1 MKKYNALIVILVLVC
16 IAALCVMF
24 LPQYLQDRQLT
35 IEAEEANDLY
45 EDLKVSSGNQ
55 QEEESDDLIDANA
68 EEDDYSSLKAEKAET
83 EALPETPAPVTPAPD
98 SGEWI
103 PFSSAAVGADEGLI
117 SGIADGSGEEQDGKK
132 GNGNTGPRFG
142 KYKYDTTDIDPVA
155 NPEAYNAWLVERLK
169 TPTPT
174 PIPTATPEPT
184 PKIGKTGADLA
195 KCKSVN
201 SDFIA
206 WIKIP
211 GTNVDYP
218 IVQSDNIDYYL
229 EYNFNGKKSSLGTLF
244 TLSKSN
250 WKRPG
255 KNIVVYGHDVEGT
268 GNKMFKALLQY
279 KQESF
284 YKNHKTIYLDSIYHT
299 GVYEVFAAFD
309 ITLGDL
315 DPSTSN
321 FASNAEFLDL
331 VYAAKD
337 LTSYK
342 TTAVINEEDTIVS
355 LVTCDRYFKRRIG
368 RFVVMAV
375 RISD

>member
-1 MKKYNALIVILVLVC
+1 MKKYNVLIVILVLIC
-16 IAALCVMF
+16 IGALCMMF
-24 LPQYLQDRQLT
+24 LPQYLQDRELT
-35 IEAEEANDLY
+35 AEEEEVNELY
-45 EDLKVSSGNQ
+45 NELMYNPDEDFPEG
-55 QEEESDDLIDANA
+55 QEDVTD
-68 EEDDYSSLKAEKAET
+68 DDYSDLLNSVTPAPSDESSESMT
-83 EALPETPAPVTPAPD
+83 PVTPAPVTPSPED
-98 SGEWI
+98 GNWT
-103 PFSSAAVGADEGLI
+103 PFETSPND
-117 SGIADGSGEEQDGKK
+117 QDGLLNGLTTDNGEQEEKK

-155 NPEAYNAWLVERLK
+155 NPDAYNAWLVERLK

-174 PIPTATPEPT
+174 PIPTPTPVPT

-195 KCKSVN
+195 KCKSTN
-201 SDFIA
+201 KDFVA
-206 WIKIP
+206 WITIP
-211 GTNVDYP
+211 GTNVNYP
-218 IVQSDNIDYYL
+218 IVQSDDIDHYL
-229 EYNFNGKKSSLGTLF
+229 NYNFYGKKSSLGTLF

-250 WKRPG
+250 WKKPG
-255 KNIVVYGHDVEGT
+255 KNIVVYGHDVEGS

-279 KQESF
+279 KDESF
-284 YKNHKTIYLDSIYHT
+284 YKKHKTIYLDSMYHT

-321 FASNAEFLDL
+321 FASSAEFIDL

-337 LTSYK
+337 LTTYK
-342 TTAVINEEDTIVS
+342 TSAVINEGDTIVS
-355 LVTCDRYFKRRIG
+355 LVTCDRFFKRKVG

>member
-1 MKKYNALIVILVLVC
+1 MKKYNILIVILVLIC

-35 IEAEEANDLY
+35 AEEEEVNELY
-45 EDLKVSSGNQ
+45 NELMYNPDEHIQDEQEDVLN
-55 QEEESDDLIDANA
+55 
-68 EEDDYSSLKAEKAET
+68 EEDYSELMNSVTLAPPET
-83 EALPETPAPVTPAPD
+83 SDEPTPAPVTPSPEEDGAWNPFETAP
-98 SGEWI
+98 S
-103 PFSSAAVGADEGLI
+103 
-117 SGIADGSGEEQDGKK
+117 EQDGLL
-132 GNGNTGPRFG
+132 NGLTTDNGEKAEGKTNYNTGPRFG

-155 NPEAYNAWLVERLK
+155 NPDAYNAWLTEHLK

-174 PIPTATPEPT
+174 PIPTATPVPT
-184 PKIGKTGADLA
+184 PKVGKTGADLA

-201 SDFIA
+201 SDFVA
-206 WIKIP
+206 WITIP
-211 GTNVDYP
+211 GSNVNYP
-218 IVQSDNIDYYL
+218 IVQSDNIEHYL
-229 EYNFNGKKSSLGTLF
+229 DYNFYGKKSNLGTLF

-255 KNIVVYGHDVEGT
+255 KNIVVFGHDVEGS

-279 KQESF
+279 KNES
-284 YKNHKTIYLDSIYHT
+284 YYNTHKTIYLDSIYHT

-309 ITLGDL
+309 ITVGDL

-337 LTSYK
+337 LTNYK

-355 LVTCDRYFKRRIG
+355 LVTCDRFFKRQVG